1 MSGTDAVMLRRLPLD
16 QPLLVGLLGLV
27 LLGLIMVGSASISI
41 ASDHNG
47 NPFYFLLRQ
56 GIYVGLG
63 LVVSWQALRLPLRF
77 WERLGPYFL
86 LFSMGL
92 LVVVLVPG
100 IGRNVNG
107 SSRWLGFG
115 PLTIQPSELVKL
127 FSIVYL
133 SGYVVRR
140 SQEVQASIW
149 GFVKPLL
156 VLGLIVF
163 LLLLEPDFGT
173 SVVVLTVSMGVLFLA
188 GVRIWQFVVLLIP
201 VVVGL
206 LGLAVVAP
214 YRLQRVLSFLDP
226 WQDAFGKGYQ
236 LTQAL
241 IAFGRGEWFGV
252 GLGGSVQ
259 KLHYLPEGHT
269 DFLFAVI
276 AEELGFCGVLTVVG
290 LFSFVVWRIF
300 HIAARATR
308 IENFF
313 AAYLCYG
320 VSIWIGFQAFIN
332 IGVNMGILPTK
343 GLTLPLMSY
352 GGSSVI
358 ITCVAMAL
366 LLRASGEIDQAIR
379 QREAP
384 KSPVQALS

>member
-1 MSGTDAVMLRRLPLD
+1 MSNASTLLRRPPLD
-16 QPLLVGLLGLV
+16 TPLLVGVLGLI
-27 LLGLIMVGSASISI
+27 LMGLIMVGSASISI
-41 ASDHNG
+41 ATDQSG
-47 NPFYFLLRQ
+47 NPFYFLIRQ
-56 GIYVGLG
+56 GVYVGLG
-63 LVVSWQALRLPLRF
+63 LLLGWQVLRIPLRF
-77 WERLGPYFL
+77 WERLGPHLL
-86 LFSMGL
+86 LFGMGL
-92 LVVVLVPG
+92 LVIVLIPG

-115 PLTIQPSELVKL
+115 PLTIQPSEFVKL
-127 FSIVYL
+127 FSIIYL

-140 SQEVQASIW
+140 GTEVRRSVW

-156 VLGLIVF
+156 VLGLIAF

-173 SVVVLTVSMGVLFLA
+173 SVVVLVTSMGVLFLA
-188 GVRIWQFVVLLIP
+188 GVRVWQFVVLLIP
-201 VVVGL
+201 VISGL
-206 LGLAVVAP
+206 MVLAVVSP

-259 KLHYLPEGHT
+259 KLHYLPEAHT
-269 DFLFAVI
+269 DFLLSVL
-276 AEELGFCGVLTVVG
+276 AEELGLAGILLIIG

-300 HIAARATR
+300 HIAERAERT
-308 IENFF
+308 NNPF

-320 VSIWIGFQAFIN
+320 VALWIGFQAFIN

-352 GGSSVI
+352 GGSSVMV
-358 ITCVAMAL
+358 TCMAVAL
-366 LLRASGEIDQAIR
+366 LLRVAGEPVLPVP
-379 QREAP
+379 AP
-384 KSPVQALS
+384 

>member
-1 MSGTDAVMLRRLPLD
+1 MSGADAVLLRRVPID
-16 QPLLVGLLGLV
+16 QPLLAGLLGLV

-47 NPFYFLLRQ
+47 NPFYFLIRQ

-63 LVVSWQALRLPLRF
+63 LAVGWQVLRLPLRF
-77 WERLGPYFL
+77 WERMGPYL
-86 LFSMGL
+86 LLSSMVL

-107 SSRWLGFG
+107 SSRWLGVG
-115 PLTIQPSELVKL
+115 PLTVQPSEFVKL
-127 FSIVYL
+127 FSILYL

-140 SQEVQASIW
+140 SHEVQKSIW
-149 GFVKPLL
+149 GFIKPLL

-188 GVRIWQFVVLLIP
+188 GVRIWQFVVLLFP
-201 VVVGL
+201 VVFGL
-206 LGLAVVAP
+206 LALAVLAP
-214 YRLQRVLSFLDP
+214 YRLKRVLSFLDP

-241 IAFGRGEWFGV
+241 IAFGRGEWLGV
-252 GLGGSVQ
+252 GLGGSIQ

-276 AEELGFCGVLTVVG
+276 AEELGFAGVLLVVG

-300 HIAARATR
+300 TIAGRAT
-308 IENFF
+308 EDGNFF

-320 VSIWIGFQAFIN
+320 VAIWIGFQAFIN

-352 GGSSVI
+352 GGSSI
-358 ITCVAMAL
+358 TITCIAMAL
-366 LLRASGEIDQAIR
+366 LLRAAGEITDCSAKPRKTEIATQ
-379 QREAP
+379 
-384 KSPVQALS
+384 